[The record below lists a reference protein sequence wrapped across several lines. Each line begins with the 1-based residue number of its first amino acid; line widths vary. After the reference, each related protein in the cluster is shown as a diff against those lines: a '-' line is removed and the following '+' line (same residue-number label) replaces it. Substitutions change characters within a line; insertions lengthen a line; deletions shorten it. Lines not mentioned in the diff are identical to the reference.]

1 MFPPLHEIYSALHC
15 FPQDA
20 RADVRAAILP
30 NAYRLNSKA
39 WEKVID
45 RGLGWHVEGHAKP
58 RAAFPPPWA
67 IEEHAEFFR
76 PRG

>member
-1 MFPPLHEIYSALHC
+1 MK
-15 FPQDA
+15 
-20 RADVRAAILP
+20 
-30 NAYRLNSKA
+30 LNNKA
-39 WEKVID
+39 WEKLID